1 MRESWEVCVW
11 VFSLPILTFFSRLFF
26 ADVGVNKICDVTK
39 FWGFLSKY
47 TGFFLLLIIRTLTL
61 IKSPCKLQL
70 NVDTYSSSPRGV
82 SELMFPFHFT
92 LGRFPCYRLGCSTW
106 LSWRCKYVHSPCW
119 KDSQVRHKYQ
129 RPSQDHLWGAVSRW
143 RPMCE
148 FDKRRIS
155 QIKLSIT

>member
-1 MRESWEVCVW
+1 MKSFCGVW
-11 VFSLPILTFFSRLFF
+11 VFSLPILYFSRLFF
-26 ADVGVNKICDVTK
+26 ADVSVNQICEVAK
-39 FWGFLSKY
+39 FWVFLSKY
-47 TGFFLLLIIRTLTL
+47 TGLFLLLIIRAPID
-61 IKSPCKLQL
+61 IKSSCKLQL
-70 NVDTYSSSPRGV
+70 NIDTYNSSPKDV

-92 LGRFPCYRLGCSTW
+92 LGRFLCYRLGCSTW

-119 KDSQVRHKYQ
+119 KDSQVRHKSQ

-148 FDKRRIS
+148 FDKRRII